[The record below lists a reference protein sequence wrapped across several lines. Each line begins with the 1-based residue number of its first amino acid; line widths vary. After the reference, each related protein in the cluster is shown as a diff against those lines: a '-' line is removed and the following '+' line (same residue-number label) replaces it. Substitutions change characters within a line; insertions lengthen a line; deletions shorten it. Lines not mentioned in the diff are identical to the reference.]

1 MMNGKPVPRLF
12 SFEFL
17 SLCLILVAAFC
28 NVSVFYSFY
37 HYLGL
42 IGIPVVWRGL
52 LVGLEPMAA
61 FGLRLFVLPWLHAR
75 NAYSLAMVSLVLL
88 TVISWGYL
96 PVASISGLIALRVAH
111 GAVFVLLTS
120 SVISLMVHFIP
131 ADRSGQGF
139 SALSIAT
146 IIPYALIP
154 PLTEYLLPHV
164 RNEAHIYAGVSVF
177 SVAGLFLMIALQ
189 GRIIAAM
196 GRMDAVLMHR
206 PTLLEIRENFSRGA
220 IVLLLVS
227 MLFIYLAHATLFY
240 FMKNLSLQMQVGNVG
255 VFFTVSM
262 ITTIS
267 VRIFGAAI
275 LDRFNKTR
283 LAAMVLCL
291 LFLCFMVL
299 PHTTTPLMYYLLAAL
314 YGASIGMAIPI
325 LNALL
330 FSVSTPALRGLNTNM
345 TLFAMDAG
353 YFLTPYLGGVLIAYG
368 AGFGALFCLAGLYFL
383 AGLFLVLVFAARR
396 NEGQDDEGTG

>member
-1 MMNGKPVPRLF
+1 MNGTPVPRLF

-42 IGIPVVWRGL
+42 IGIPVVWRGF

-61 FGLRLFVLPWLHAR
+61 FGLRLFVLPWLHGR
-75 NAYSLAMVSLVLL
+75 NAYGLAMVSLVLL

-96 PVASISGLIALRVAH
+96 PVTSIPGLIALRVAH

-139 SALSIAT
+139 SALSIAAM
-146 IIPYALIP
+146 IPYALIP
-154 PLTEYLLPHV
+154 PLTEHLLPFV
-164 RNEAHIYAGVSVF
+164 RNEASIYAGVSVF
-177 SVAGLFLMIALQ
+177 SVAGLFLMIAL
-189 GRIIAAM
+189 RSSILAAM
-196 GRMDAVLMHR
+196 GRMDSVLMHR
-206 PTLLEIRENFSRGA
+206 PTLREIRENFSRGA

-227 MLFIYLAHATLFY
+227 MLFNYLAHATLFY

-255 VFFTVSM
+255 SFFTVSM

-291 LFLCFMVL
+291 LFICFMVL

-314 YGASIGMAIPI
+314 YGASIGMAIPV
-325 LNALL
+325 LNAML

-368 AGFGALFCLAGLYFL
+368 AGFGVLFGLAGLYSL
-383 AGLFLVLVFAARR
+383 VGLLLVLVFAARR
-396 NEGQDDEGTG
+396 KGGQGDEGTG